1 MVNNIDS
8 MTLLHSYQ
16 WHHEVT
22 SLSTNDII
30 KTTVN
35 NIDSMTLLN
44 LTTDTMK

>member
-16 WHHEVT
+16 WHNEVT

-44 LTTDTMK
+44 STTDTMK